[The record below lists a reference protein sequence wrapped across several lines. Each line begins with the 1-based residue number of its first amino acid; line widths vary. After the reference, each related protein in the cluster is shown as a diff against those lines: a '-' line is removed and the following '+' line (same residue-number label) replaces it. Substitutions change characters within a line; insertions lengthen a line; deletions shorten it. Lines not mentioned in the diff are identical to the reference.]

1 MPTRDEGLSPAEK
14 AFCHEYIKCGSKT
27 EAYIKAF
34 KPDTEKVERVTISG
48 IAYSVSKRPRVQEY
62 IAELSKIAD
71 DEAIADIKEV
81 MKFYSSV
88 MRGEVKDQFG
98 LDASLQDRVAAGK
111 ELAKRFDAGV
121 DKNKEAL
128 EKLDEVLQSITSS
141 M

>member
-1 MPTRDEGLSPAEK
+1 M
-14 AFCHEYIKCGSKT
+14 T